1 MCEFK
6 GSYQLGT
13 LVGELLEK
21 WVNRFRLKPYIG
33 LMPENPLREPEEHN
47 NQEIKDEVTGKSPT
61 ILKPINRKVSD
72 DSTTL
77 GREDRNLKKIKNII
91 IINVIITILVQW
103 KIERNKKSYSR
114 Y

>member
-1 MCEFK
+1 
-6 GSYQLGT
+6 
-13 LVGELLEK
+13 
-21 WVNRFRLKPYIG
+21 
-33 LMPENPLREPEEHN
+33 MPGNPFREPEEHN
-47 NQEIKDEVTGKSPT
+47 DQATEEEVTGTSLR
-61 ILKPINRKVSD
+61 ILEPVNRKVSD